1 MRGLPGRADRPAWQV
16 LAGTAVIGVAIGLLA
31 VWGRSL
37 LEITAPA
44 DLVIAVPTAIVL
56 LAQLIR
62 VTVADLPPAQYD
74 PGAVPGGE
82 RVYFSELRRLERRLE
97 TASRDGD
104 SYDRNV
110 RPELVQLALDRL
122 RWRHG
127 VIPRANPLRARE
139 ILGETLWQLLTD
151 PPEGAAPMT
160 RSRLEAVVSQIE
172 RI

>member
-1 MRGLPGRADRPAWQV
+1 MKARAERPIWQV
-16 LAGTAVIGVAIGLLA
+16 FAGSAALGVAIGLLA

-44 DLVIAVPTAIVL
+44 ELVIAVPTAIVL

-62 VTVADLPPAQYD
+62 VSVADLPPAQYD

-82 RVYFSELRRLERRLE
+82 RVYFSELRRLERRLD

-104 SYDRNV
+104 SYDRSV
-110 RPELVQLALDRL
+110 RPELAQLALDRL

-127 VIPRANPLRARE
+127 VTPRANPLRARE

-151 PPEGAAPMT
+151 PPDSTAPMT
-160 RSRLEAVVSQIE
+160 RTRLDDVVAAIE